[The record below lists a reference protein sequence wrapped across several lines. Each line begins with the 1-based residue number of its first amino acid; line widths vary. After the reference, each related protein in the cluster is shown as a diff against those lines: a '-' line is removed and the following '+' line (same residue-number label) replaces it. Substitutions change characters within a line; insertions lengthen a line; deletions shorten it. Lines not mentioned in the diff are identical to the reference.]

1 MAETQSLVFKVE
13 NGVGWIV
20 LNRPEARNA
29 MNPEMRQAYL
39 DALAR
44 AGEDPDIRAVVLT
57 GTGKGFCTG
66 ADLSGSRA
74 VTGAAGPPHPGAT
87 RDAMRPSQRVIRA
100 LWDLEKPIVAAVNGV
115 AAGLGAHLAYACD
128 LVIAADD
135 ARFIEVF
142 VRRGIA
148 LDAGG
153 GFLLPRHLGLHKAK
167 ELVFFGDDLSAEDA
181 QRLGLVNKVVP
192 AAGLEAAAREWAE
205 RLAQG
210 PTFAIG
216 LSKRL
221 LNRSLQADMDTL
233 FAEEAF
239 TQALVGNSEDMRE
252 GIRSFMEKR
261 PPAFKGR

>member
-1 MAETQSLVFKVE
+1 MSDTGSLLFKVE

-29 MNPEMRQAYL
+29 MNAEMRQAFF

-44 AGEDPDIRAVVLT
+44 CAEDGAIRSVVLT

-74 VTGAAGPPHPGAT
+74 ATGAPAAPGPGDT
-87 RDAMRPSQRVIRA
+87 RNAMAPSQRVIRT
-100 LWDLEKPIVAAVNGV
+100 LWELEKPTLAAVNGV
-115 AAGLGAHLAYACD
+115 AAGMGAHLAYACD
-128 LVIAADD
+128 LVLAADD

-153 GFLLPRHLGLHKAK
+153 AFLLPRLVGLRKAK
-167 ELVFFGDDLSAEDA
+167 ELVYFGDDLSAADA
-181 QRLGLVNKVVP
+181 ERHGLVNKVVP
-192 AAGLEAAAREWAE
+192 AADLERTAREWGE
-205 RLAQG
+205 RLASG
-210 PTFAIG
+210 PTFALG

-221 LNRSLQADMDTL
+221 LNRSLASDMETC

-239 TQALVGNSEDMRE
+239 TQALVANSEDMRE
-252 GIRSFMEKR
+252 GIKSFMEKR